1 MEDKGLVPGK
11 YINFSVNTHRSKCG
25 SQQLCIQEEPGNP
38 KCIVAEEW
46 SRLLISKQY

>member
-1 MEDKGLVPGK
+1 MEDKGSVPGK

-25 SQQLCIQEEPGNP
+25 SHQLCIQEEPGNP

-46 SRLLISKQY
+46 SRLEY